1 MRLHYFNGGNLQITT
16 ISQSFNDDNLLFL
29 IFYAIISQAHIIA
42 NQSKKGGKML
52 AINYEKYSNMNER
65 QLLNSLLNA
74 EKKETKIKT
83 DLQENSNLI
92 SFLKAK
98 LKEKID
104 RPKHNF
110 IPYEQSQSYKLARE
124 YESTLSET
132 KKAELMAELEA
143 DINKDYGDE
152 L

>member
-1 MRLHYFNGGNLQITT
+1 
-16 ISQSFNDDNLLFL
+16 
-29 IFYAIISQAHIIA
+29 
-42 NQSKKGGKML
+42 ML

-74 EKKETKIKT
+74 EKKEAKIKT
-83 DLQENSNLI
+83 DLQENNNLI
-92 SFLKAK
+92 LFLKAK

-104 RPKHNF
+104 LPKHNF

>member
-1 MRLHYFNGGNLQITT
+1 
-16 ISQSFNDDNLLFL
+16 
-29 IFYAIISQAHIIA
+29 
-42 NQSKKGGKML
+42 
-52 AINYEKYSNMNER
+52 MNER

-83 DLQENSNLI
+83 ILQENSDLI

-104 RPKHNF
+104 RPKYNF
-110 IPYEQSQSYKLARE
+110 VSYKESEAYKIGREREKARTPE
-124 YESTLSET
+124 QQAQLDREID
-132 KKAELMAELEA
+132 EL
-143 DINKDYGDE
+143 INKNYGNE

>member
-1 MRLHYFNGGNLQITT
+1 MQ
-16 ISQSFNDDNLLFL
+16 
-29 IFYAIISQAHIIA
+29 
-42 NQSKKGGKML
+42 
-52 AINYEKYSNMNER
+52 AINYDKYLNMNER

-83 DLQENSNLI
+83 ILQENSDLI

-104 RPKHNF
+104 RPKYNF
-110 IPYEQSQSYKLARE
+110 VPYKESEAYKIGREREKTRTPQEQAKLNQE
-124 YESTLSET
+124 VD
-132 KKAELMAELEA
+132 EL
-143 DINKDYGDE
+143 INKDYGDE

>member
-1 MRLHYFNGGNLQITT
+1 MQ
-16 ISQSFNDDNLLFL
+16 
-29 IFYAIISQAHIIA
+29 
-42 NQSKKGGKML
+42 
-52 AINYEKYSNMNER
+52 AINYDKYLNMNER

-83 DLQENSNLI
+83 ILQENSDLI

-104 RPKHNF
+104 RPKYNF
-110 IPYEQSQSYKLARE
+110 VPYKESEAYKIGREREKARTPEQQAQLDRE
-124 YESTLSET
+124 ID
-132 KKAELMAELEA
+132 EL
-143 DINKDYGDE
+143 INKDYGNE

>member
-1 MRLHYFNGGNLQITT
+1 
-16 ISQSFNDDNLLFL
+16 
-29 IFYAIISQAHIIA
+29 
-42 NQSKKGGKML
+42 
-52 AINYEKYSNMNER
+52 MNER

-83 DLQENSNLI
+83 ILQENSDLI

-104 RPKHNF
+104 RPKYNF
-110 IPYEQSQSYKLARE
+110 VPYKESEAYKIGREREKARTPEQQAQLDRE
-124 YESTLSET
+124 ID
-132 KKAELMAELEA
+132 EL
-143 DINKDYGDE
+143 INKNYGNE

>member
-1 MRLHYFNGGNLQITT
+1 MT
-16 ISQSFNDDNLLFL
+16 
-29 IFYAIISQAHIIA
+29 
-42 NQSKKGGKML
+42 

-74 EKKETKIKT
+74 EKKETKIKA

-104 RPKHNF
+104 RSRYDF

>member
-1 MRLHYFNGGNLQITT
+1 MQE
-16 ISQSFNDDNLLFL
+16 
-29 IFYAIISQAHIIA
+29 
-42 NQSKKGGKML
+42 
-52 AINYEKYSNMNER
+52 INYDKYLNMNER

-83 DLQENSNLI
+83 ILQENSDLI

-104 RPKHNF
+104 RPKYNF
-110 IPYEQSQSYKLARE
+110 VPYKESEAYKIGREKEKARTPEQQAQLDRE
-124 YESTLSET
+124 ID
-132 KKAELMAELEA
+132 EL
-143 DINKDYGDE
+143 INKNYGNE

>member
-1 MRLHYFNGGNLQITT
+1 
-16 ISQSFNDDNLLFL
+16 
-29 IFYAIISQAHIIA
+29 
-42 NQSKKGGKML
+42 ML
-52 AINYEKYSNMNER
+52 ATNYEKYSNMNER

-74 EKKETKIKT
+74 EKKETKIKA

-104 RPKHNF
+104 SPRYDF